1 MFYENYWK
9 LKRSADHKI
18 CFFEAGDDVK
28 LTPEQIGRAGE
39 LKLDCICNE
48 IALTCVS
55 LIPDLLG
62 VDRHIEFAAPE
73 ISPFGSLDT
82 RPAPI
87 SCYVQ
92 VKAKGPGQR
101 YWQLSLSVAERLAKT
116 GKPAFIALFE
126 VSDRAQVIAGY
137 LAHFRGDLLARVL
150 ERLRDAQKRGI
161 TDLNRRTINLSR
173 NDGTSFALDGESFA
187 TALKTGIGESMVT
200 YATEK
205 NEEVKTLGFG
215 DDRVTASIRFGEVDI
230 EAMVE
235 AHLGERSL
243 PVERMEFTER
253 RFDIPLPF
261 PPGVLTE
268 GTLTIEARPVD
279 GFELCLEAVE
289 TGQAVRLPC
298 SFIYPHLPELPPE
311 ALKYRILSDLIT
323 IKTSRETFTYT
334 AHLND
339 EKLRSLDSWN
349 RQLSATLMLGSGKC
363 KLSVKRLSDNMEV
376 VLGVS
381 NGPVDADMHE
391 FREVLRLVNAAQ
403 FLLAAAKHPEQAIP
417 LEALLANP
425 RELKRAHAIMSE
437 AEGLGHLRF
446 TVTEP
451 FPDANENFGVL
462 FISAYAI
469 GAEWFAYC
477 ARATVERGE
486 KPNSWVSGKLTPV
499 ITEKLQEPVVEKYK
513 DFRDRM
519 IKITGLSIA
528 FIYSLEDTSD
538 GDVGDDSRHPDV
550 EGALLEN

>member
-1 MFYENYWK
+1 MGDKTY
-9 LKRSADHKI
+9 
-18 CFFEAGDDVK
+18 FFNMGYGVK

-55 LIPDLLG
+55 LVPDLLG

-73 ISPFGSLDT
+73 VSPFCSLDT

-92 VKAKGPGQR
+92 VKAKGPEQK

-126 VSDRAQVIAGY
+126 VGDRAQVVTGY
-137 LAHFRGDLLARVL
+137 LAHLRGGLLARIL

-161 TDLNRRTINLSR
+161 TDLNRRMINLSR
-173 NDGTSFALDGESFA
+173 KDGTYFALDGDSFA
-187 TALKTGIGESMVT
+187 AALKMAIGKNMAI

-205 NEEVKTLGFG
+205 NEEVETLGFG
-215 DDRVTASIRFGEVDI
+215 NDRVTASIRFGEIDI

-243 PVERMEFTER
+243 PVEQMVFTER

-261 PPGVLTE
+261 PPGVLTNA
-268 GTLTIEARPVD
+268 TLTIEARPVD

-289 TGQAVRLPC
+289 TGQVVRLPC
-298 SFIYPHLPELPPE
+298 SFIYPSLPELPPE
-311 ALKYRILSDLIT
+311 AMKYRILSDLIT
-323 IKTSRETFTYT
+323 IKTSGKTFTYT
-334 AHLND
+334 ARLND

-349 RQLSATLMLGSGKC
+349 RQLSATLLLGSGKC
-363 KLSVKRLSDNMEV
+363 KLSAKRLSDNTEV

-381 NGPVDADMHE
+381 DGPVDADMRE
-391 FREVLRLVNAAQ
+391 FKEVLRLVNAAQ
-403 FLLAAAKHPEQAIP
+403 FLLAEARHPEQAIP
-417 LEALLANP
+417 LEALLTNP
-425 RELKRAHAIMSE
+425 EELKRAYAVMSQ
-437 AEGLGHLRF
+437 AEGLSRLRF

-451 FPDANENFGVL
+451 FPDNDENSGVL

-469 GAEWFAYC
+469 GTEWFAYG
-477 ARATVERGE
+477 ARTKVERGE
-486 KPNSWVSGKLTPV
+486 KPNEWVGSKLTPV
-499 ITEKLQEPVVEKYK
+499 ITEKLQEPVVEKYRE
-513 DFRDRM
+513 FRDRM
-519 IKITGLSIA
+519 VKITGLSIA
-528 FIYSLEDTSD
+528 FIYSLEDAPD
-538 GDVGDDSRHPDV
+538 GDIDDDTQ
-550 EGALLEN
+550 